1 MNKNQF
7 GLLLSCLSLVCTV
20 FSTQAFS
27 QSSSIDQASQQRL
40 NQILESRPQQDYSE
54 SFKRGQEILNSRF
67 SNWGIDPNTHSSI
80 NISELWKNFNPNRQ
94 VVVAVVDTGI
104 DPEHPFLKDNIYV
117 PNGQASS
124 TNFGLDFSK
133 NAGQKFRPYD
143 SHGHGTHVAGIIKS
157 VFPDVKLL
165 TLKYYNPSAS
175 GQDNLNSTIAA
186 LRYAVEQNVDI
197 INYSGGGPE
206 PSKQELEVL
215 KEAERKGILVI
226 AAAGNEE
233 SNIDNPTNAYYPAS
247 YGLSNII
254 TVGAHDQALQ
264 MLTSSNFG
272 KNTVHLTAP
281 GHRIKSSLHNN
292 RTGYLTGTSQ
302 ATAFVSGVAAL
313 LMSQYSDL
321 TPGQVRDVIIQSV
334 RKESHFTNRVS
345 SGGRLDAANAQRLAA
360 AVVQEKEQG
369 QGQTFRRDVA
379 TQRTPNNV
387 GQIIF
392 LKEGKQK
399 AETEKTEESKSQTE
413 ELKQELRAAN

>member
-1 MNKNQF
+1 MKKTPFN
-7 GLLLSCLSLVCTV
+7 LLISCFSLVLTMY
-20 FSTQAFS
+20 SAQTMS
-27 QSSSIDQASQQRL
+27 QSSSIDQDSQQKL
-40 NQILESRPQQDYSE
+40 NQVLESPAKKKQSE
-54 SFKRGQEILNSRF
+54 SFKLGQEILKSRF
-67 SNWGIDPNTHSSI
+67 SNWGIDPNTQSSI
-80 NISELWKNFNPNRQ
+80 NISDLWKNFTPDRE

-104 DPEHPFLKDNIYV
+104 DPEHPFLKDNIFV
-117 PNGQASS
+117 PNGKASS

-133 NAGQKFRPYD
+133 NAGQKLRPYD

-157 VFPDVKLL
+157 VFPNVKLL

-186 LRYAVEQNVDI
+186 LKYAVEQNVDI

-206 PSKQELEVL
+206 PSKEELKVL
-215 KEAERKGILVI
+215 QEAERKGILII

-233 SNIDNPTNAYYPAS
+233 SDIDNPTNAYYPAS

-272 KNTVHLTAP
+272 KSSVHLTAP

-313 LMSQYSDL
+313 LMSQYSKL
-321 TPGQVRDVIIQSV
+321 TPNQVRDVIIQSA
-334 RKESHFTNRVS
+334 RKETSFSGRVS
-345 SGGRLDAANAQRLAA
+345 SGGRLDAAGAQKLAA
-360 AVVQEKEQG
+360 TVVNQDNQIY
-369 QGQTFRRDVA
+369 RRDVA
-379 TQRTPNNV
+379 TQRTPNSI

-392 LKEGKQK
+392 LKEGQQK
-399 AETEKTEESKSQTE
+399 EQKSEESKNLEADKEAETALIE
-413 ELKQELRAAN
+413 ELQAAN